1 MILSKQFISRIV
13 TKKKYASDWLVLFFF
28 FFIVDAD
35 YETMRRHQEQLDD
48 QSFSRWLKQARQ
60 GGEDIE

>member
-1 MILSKQFISRIV
+1 MV
-13 TKKKYASDWLVLFFF
+13 EEEEMEDEEEEEDDDDNGGHAYNE
-28 FFIVDAD
+28 DAD

-60 GGEDIE
+60 GGEDI